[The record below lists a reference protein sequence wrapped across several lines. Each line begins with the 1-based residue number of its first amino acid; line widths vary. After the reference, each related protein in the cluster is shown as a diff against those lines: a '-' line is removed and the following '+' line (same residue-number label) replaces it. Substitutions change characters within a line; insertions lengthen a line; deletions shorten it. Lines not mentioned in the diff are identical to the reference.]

1 VNREQRRSKKH
12 LSVVK
17 DNKEKDRILWVSNA
31 PWATTGYGQQTNQAV
46 TRLQKDYAVAVATN
60 YGLEAGGTYW
70 QSDNGPVYI
79 YPRGHDTY
87 SNDVIPAHA
96 NHWFSQNPNVN
107 HLIITL
113 FDTWVF
119 KGEKWKDFQVA
130 SWVPVDHKPAPPL
143 VVKWNKQENV
153 IPIAMSK
160 FGQEMLALENVESF
174 YIPHA
179 IEDIFEPTENIVYQ
193 DKKITG
199 REFLGVNEDAFVVGM
214 NAANKG
220 IYPNRK
226 AFGENLMAFSI
237 FAKDKPNAVLYLHTD
252 PAPTLGGI
260 DIIELCQA
268 VNLKPEQVI
277 FPDRYTLR
285 GNLNQGFLAMIYS
298 SFDVFLGTS
307 MGEGF
312 GIPTVEAQACG
323 VPVIVSDFAASAEL
337 VGDGWKIN
345 GQPIWDAPQQSWFFV
360 PHVSEIVNALEDA
373 YKREKGVSLKAL
385 EFAEEFR
392 ADKVFRKYWKPT
404 LEAILSGK
412 KAL

>member
-1 VNREQRRSKKH
+1 MNREERRSKKH
-12 LSVVK
+12 LSIVK
-17 DNKEKDRILWVSNA
+17 DNKEKNRILWVSNA

-46 TRLQKDYAVAVATN
+46 TRLQKDYAVAVAAN

-96 NHWFSQNPNVN
+96 NNWFSKNPNAKS
-107 HLIITL
+107 LIITL

-119 KGEKWKDFQVA
+119 KGERWKDFKVA
-130 SWVPVDHKPAPPL
+130 SWVPIDHKPAPPP
-143 VVKWNKQENV
+143 VVEWNKQENV

-160 FGQEMLALENVESF
+160 FGQEMLALENVDSF

-179 IEDIFEPTENIVYQ
+179 IENVFEPTEHLIYK

-199 REFLGVNEDAFVVGM
+199 REFLGVSEDTFVVGM

-237 FAKDKPNAVLYLHTD
+237 FAKDKPNAVLYIHAD

-260 DIIELCQA
+260 DIIQLAQA
-268 VNLKPEQVI
+268 VGLKPEQLI

-285 GNLNQGFLAMIYS
+285 GSLNQNFVAMLYTA
-298 SFDVFLGTS
+298 FDVFLGTS

-312 GIPTVEAQACG
+312 GIPTIEAQACG

-337 VGDGWKIN
+337 VGDGWKIG
-345 GQPIWDAPQQSWFFV
+345 GQPIWDAPQLSWFFV
-360 PHVSEIVNALEDA
+360 PFVHEIVDALNDA
-373 YKREKGVSLKAL
+373 YKKEKGVSIKAL
-385 EFAEEFR
+385 EFAEQYR
-392 ADKVFRKYWKPT
+392 ADKVFEEYWKPT
-404 LEAILSGK
+404 LKAILSGK
-412 KAL
+412 TSL